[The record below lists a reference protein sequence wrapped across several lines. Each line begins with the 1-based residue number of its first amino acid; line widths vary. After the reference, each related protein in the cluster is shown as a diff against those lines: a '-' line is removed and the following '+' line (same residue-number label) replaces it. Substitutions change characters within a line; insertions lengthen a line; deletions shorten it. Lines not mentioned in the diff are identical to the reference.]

1 MPDIAGMPF
10 AADLAWWCL
19 LKGEGWGVDVVAW
32 VLLPAVVIG
41 LVGMP
46 VLRGREHPP
55 GFRAVLRAIVGGL
68 WRWVRRGVARRQDR
82 EEPHE
87 ASRRAGVRPERR
99 GLGHRP
105 EDAPDPFHVLEL
117 QMRLGFLAD
126 QVRTLETDPTI
137 WARGRRLMA
146 TRAAYDAL
154 LAEACTLAGVDLDAA
169 AWPAAEA
176 DDEPVEPT
184 VTVGDTV
191 IGPPTQRP
199 GPEAADAALLAGLLH
214 EEPGLQRDEMRRFR
228 GEMELAA
235 RGWSW

>member
-1 MPDIAGMPF
+1 M
-10 AADLAWWCL
+10 
-19 LKGEGWGVDVVAW
+19 DVVAW

-41 LVGMP
+41 LVGMLA
-46 VLRGREHPP
+46 LRGHQHPP
-55 GFRAVLRAIVGGL
+55 GFRAVLGAIVGGL
-68 WRWVRRGVARRQDR
+68 WRWVRRGAGRHRDR
-82 EEPHE
+82 EQSHE
-87 ASRRAGVRPERR
+87 ASRRGGVRPDRR
-99 GLGHRP
+99 GPGHHA
-105 EDAPDPFHVLEL
+105 DAPDPFHVLEL

-169 AWPAAEA
+169 TWPAAEA

-184 VTVGDTV
+184 VAVGDTV

-199 GPEAADAALLAGLLH
+199 GPEVADAALLAGLLH